1 MVDESMTDRS
11 YECCILGAGPA
22 GFGTAV
28 ELVNHGVTN
37 ILVIDRNKVVG
48 GLARTEAFGNARF
61 DIGPHRFFSKNAE
74 INKLWHETLGSDF
87 RPVDRL
93 TRIYHKQKFFHY
105 PIKPLN
111 VVSNL
116 GVVESTHALLS
127 FVSARFTSKREALTF
142 EDWITDRFGRK
153 LYDTFFKTY
162 TEKVWGIPGNQ
173 IGAEWAAQRIKGL
186 DISQVIK
193 DSLLGGSGGT
203 VKTLVD
209 RFDYPVLGAGQMYEV
224 MTEQIAGAGVE
235 CLLGASIVSV
245 NQTND
250 RITSV
255 DVRSGDGEQMRIHAD
270 HFFSSIPITH
280 FVRMLEPPES
290 ERAVKAAEA
299 LYYREHVTV
308 DLLVAGKNPF
318 PDQWIYVHSPEVRM
332 ARVANYNNFSKAMT
346 RAADRTALS
355 VEYFAFQ
362 HEELWERPDG
372 ELIELAGEELA
383 RLNLLS
389 PDQIEGAW
397 VVRESESYPTY
408 YMGFQE
414 PYEVLKNRVNEFQ
427 NLSAIGR
434 GGMYKYNNQDHSTYS
449 GILAAR
455 NYLKLPGAPY
465 NLWNINI
472 DAEYQESAQHPGS

>member
-1 MVDESMTDRS
+1 
-11 YECCILGAGPA
+11 
-22 GFGTAV
+22 
-28 ELVNHGVTN
+28 
-37 ILVIDRNKVVG
+37 
-48 GLARTEAFGNARF
+48 
-61 DIGPHRFFSKNAE
+61 
-74 INKLWHETLGSDF
+74 
-87 RPVDRL
+87 
-93 TRIYHKQKFFHY
+93 
-105 PIKPLN
+105 
-111 VVSNL
+111 
-116 GVVESTHALLS
+116 
-127 FVSARFTSKREALTF
+127 
-142 EDWITDRFGRK
+142 
-153 LYDTFFKTY
+153 
-162 TEKVWGIPGNQ
+162 
-173 IGAEWAAQRIKGL
+173 
-186 DISQVIK
+186 
-193 DSLLGGSGGT
+193 
-203 VKTLVD
+203 
-209 RFDYPVLGAGQMYEV
+209 MYEV

-245 NQTND
+245 NQAND

-290 ERAVKAAEA
+290 ERTVKAAEA
-299 LYYREHVTV
+299 LYYREHITV

-318 PDQWIYVHSPEVRM
+318 PDQWIYVHSPEVQM

-389 PDQIEGAW
+389 PGQIEGAW